1 MKLAI
6 AAIGRIKSGPE
17 RELIDAYVK
26 RAGAVG
32 RTIALGPV
40 EERELDSRHLKDRAA
55 QTAALVS
62 AAPDGAAIFLLDERG
77 EQVSSRDLAR
87 EIAALRDRAVPAA
100 AFLIGG
106 PDGHDPNRAPAGAKS
121 IAFGRAVWPHKLA
134 RVMLAEQLYRA
145 CSVLAGAPY
154 HRD

>member
-17 RELIDAYVK
+17 RDLLDDYVK
-26 RAGAVG
+26 RAGAAG
-32 RTIALGPV
+32 RAIGLGPV
-40 EERELDSRHLKDRAA
+40 EEREIDSRTLKDRPA
-55 QTAALVS
+55 QTAALLD
-62 AAPDGAAIFLLDERG
+62 AAPAGAQLFILDERG
-77 EQVSSRDLAR
+77 EQIASRELASAL
-87 EIAALRDRAVPAA
+87 ETLRDRAVPAA

-106 PDGHDPNRAPAGAKS
+106 PDGHDPDALPAGVKR
-121 IAFGRAVWPHKLA
+121 IAFGRAVWPHKLV

-145 CSVLAGAPY
+145 CSLLSGSPY

>member
-17 RELIDAYVK
+17 RELVDDYVR

-32 RTIALGPV
+32 RAAGLGPV
-40 EERELDSRHLKDRAA
+40 DERELDARHLKDRAA
-55 QTAALVS
+55 ETAALVD
-62 AAPDGAAIFLLDERG
+62 AAPDGAQLFILDERG
-77 EQVSSRDLAR
+77 EQIASRELASAL
-87 EIAALRDRAVPAA
+87 EALRDRAVPAA

-106 PDGHDPNRAPAGAKS
+106 PDGHDPDALPAGAKR
-121 IAFGRAVWPHKLA
+121 IAFGRAVWPHKLV